1 MAAVTPSQN
10 IQMALTA
17 VWVHRFRS
25 LLTILGIVIGITTV
39 VTVASLLSGLRAGI
53 VTFFQELGPDN
64 IFVARSSGDPSSPRV
79 PQKEA
84 RRRPVRPEYATL
96 LKRWSTS
103 VQDVGLTMFLQPFQV
118 GRALTARVPG
128 YESDSVYFVATMP
141 NAFDISPRE
150 LTSGRVLEPE
160 DEARAGRVAVIG
172 ADLAAALYPG
182 ANAVGRTFMLDGS
195 EYRVAGVYAKAK
207 GGFFGQNQQDVQV
220 TIPLRTAQLRYPQVD
235 NYFITAKAKA
245 GRRAEAYEE
254 VEALMRKI
262 RRLPPGAENDFNLS
276 TPDQIVQQ
284 FDRITGVIGLIAI
297 SISGL
302 GLLVGGIGVMN
313 IMLVSV
319 TERTREIG
327 VRKAIGARNRD
338 IIGQFLIEAMTLTGL
353 GGTIGIVIA
362 VLVTMLIGALVPS
375 LPSQVPGWA
384 VATAFVVSVSVGVF
398 FGVWPAV
405 KAARLDPVEALR
417 YE

>member
-1 MAAVTPSQN
+1 
-10 IQMALTA
+10 MALAA

-39 VTVASLLSGLRAGI
+39 VTVASLLTGLRAGM
-53 VTFFQELGPDN
+53 VTFFKELGPDN
-64 IFVARSSGDPSSPRV
+64 IFIARYSGDPSSPRV

-84 RRRPVRPEYATL
+84 RRRPIRPEYAAL

-103 VQDVGLTMFLQPFQV
+103 LEDVGLSMFVQQFQL

-128 YESDSVYFVATMP
+128 YESDSVSFVATTP
-141 NAFDISPRE
+141 NGFEITPRE
-150 LTSGRVLEPE
+150 LTAGRALDQE
-160 DEARAGRVAVIG
+160 DENRGARVCVIG
-172 ADLAAALYPG
+172 NDLAASLFPG
-182 ANAVGRTFMLDGS
+182 TGAIGRTFMLDGS
-195 EYRVAGVYAKAK
+195 EYRVVGVYAKAK
-207 GGFFGQNQQDVQV
+207 GGFFGQNAQDIQV
-220 TIPLRTAQLRYPQVD
+220 TIPLRTGQIRYPQID
-235 NYFITAKAKA
+235 NYFITAKAKP

-254 VEALMRKI
+254 VESLMRKI
-262 RRLPPGAENDFNLS
+262 RRLPPGVENDFNLS

-284 FDRITGVIGLIAI
+284 FDRITGVIGLVAIA
-297 SISGL
+297 ISGL

-327 VRKAIGARNRD
+327 VRKAIGARSRD

-353 GGTIGIVIA
+353 GGAIGIAAA
-362 VLVTMLIGALVPS
+362 VLATMLIGALVPS

-384 VATAFVVSVSVGVF
+384 VTAAFLVSVSVGVF